1 MPQSRMK
8 TCWLLRILFVCIAFT
23 PSAVSGSL
31 CPDAAAELRDETVLL
46 QTTRDL
52 NHREGANAF
61 ETGLHI
67 RRVHASRRKAGAT
80 VKNVDDQ
87 AEPTLDTQAQLD
99 TQVNATIENALGH
112 ISDIV
117 KGLQAQV
124 QPNAIK
130 LYDGRLAV
138 AEEALLNFTTQY
150 KHAYQQAAAAHQE
163 VLNAKEADKNAS
175 AAMQAQFSKRMDAE
189 EVYRLGL
196 AKWGLNITGTNQM
209 IKVAKAK
216 LAEQKKAY
224 KEIKDKLKAQETE
237 LLDKEMLALKR
248 SQEDLLKA
256 KLERNADKKKLWA
269 EKFANKQLS
278 RKLQKWESLAKEK
291 RSLLANLSA
300 PAGYEGMKL
309 LADANKKIEPCIQ
322 NHQWAKDLIDGFDK
336 QVEAYDLILK
346 KATEEGKPLINGGFL
361 PIETPDFPH

>member
-1 MPQSRMK
+1 MPQRRMK
-8 TCWLLRILFVCIAFT
+8 TCTLLGILFVCIAVMS
-23 PSAVSGSL
+23 SAISGSL
-31 CPDAAAELRDETVLL
+31 CPDAATELRDETALL

-61 ETGLHI
+61 QRGLHI
-67 RRVHASRRKAGAT
+67 RRVDTSRRKAGAT
-80 VKNVDDQ
+80 VEDVDDQ
-87 AEPTLDTQAQLD
+87 AEPNLD
-99 TQVNATIENALGH
+99 TQVNATLENALFH
-112 ISDIV
+112 IGDIV

-130 LYDGRLAV
+130 LLDGRLAV
-138 AEEALLNFTTQY
+138 AEEALLNFTAQY

-163 VLNAKEADKNAS
+163 VLNAKAADKNAS
-175 AAMQAQFSKRMDAE
+175 AAMQAQFGKRMDAE

-216 LAEQKKAY
+216 LAKQKKAY
-224 KEIKDKLKAQETE
+224 TEMKDKLKAQETE
-237 LLDKEMLALKR
+237 LLDKEMLALKK

-256 KLERNADKKKLWA
+256 KLDRNADKKKLFA

-291 RSLLANLSA
+291 QSRLANLSA
-300 PAGYEGMKL
+300 PAGYDGMKL
-309 LADANKKIEPCIQ
+309 LSDANKKIEPCIE